1 MKDMTFKQLETA
13 VLAWADERGLLD
25 DFNPNAQAAKMIE
38 EASEILMGMAHNNYD
53 EIVDGIGDT
62 VVTLILLAHMYGAT
76 TTACLQAAYDE
87 IKDRKGKTVNGQF
100 IKEEA

>member
-1 MKDMTFKQLETA
+1 MKPKTFKELETS
-13 VLAWADERGLLD
+13 VLAWAEERGI
-25 DFNPNAQAAKMIE
+25 FEEPNPHAQAAKMIE
-38 EASEILMGMAHNNYD
+38 EASEILMGMAHMD
-53 EIVDGIGDT
+53 HEEIVDGIGDT
-62 VVTLILLAHMYGAT
+62 VVTLILLANMFGMT